1 MRRFGFQTFD
11 ALDPS
16 EGMLAIAKE
25 KGLYRNYICKAIGK
39 EQLSLPAG
47 ISMKVERGIFK
58 NKSMIRKQM
67 YRHKLITVQNRL
79 QKMARIALVYIML

>member
-16 EGMLAIAKE
+16 DGMLAIAKE

-58 NKSMIRKQM
+58 NKSMIR
-67 YRHKLITVQNRL
+67 HKLITVQNRL